1 MRFDDV
7 EAVLFDMD
15 GTLIDSEQY
24 TEGAVL
30 RLCEAHGL
38 DGAGFD
44 LTALYGITWDAA
56 ADRVKAAYSSLAAV
70 DVSGEL
76 QAHFAALSEEQGVT
90 LVPDSDAF
98 FQACAERFK
107 VGLCTSN
114 VRSEADRC
122 LGHFPVF
129 TALQAVVTSE
139 DMLRSKPDPCGYLLV
154 ANKLGVD
161 PSGCVVFEDSI
172 AGLQAAR
179 AAGMRCVAVTHR
191 SPDIAQATALA
202 DAVIADYSGAIER
215 FLGDT

>member
-7 EAVLFDMD
+7 VAVLFDMD

-30 RLCEAHGL
+30 RFLSGYGIAE
-38 DGAGFD
+38 AGFD
-44 LTALYGITWDAA
+44 LTTLYGITWDAA
-56 ADRVKAAYSSLAAV
+56 AAVVEAAHPAV
-70 DVSGEL
+70 VGADVSSEL
-76 QAHFAALSEEQGVT
+76 QAHFAALSEEEGVS
-90 LVPDSDAF
+90 LVPGSDDF
-98 FQACAERFK
+98 FAACAERFK

-129 TALQAVVTSE
+129 EALQAVVTSE
-139 DMLRSKPDPCGYLLV
+139 DMGRSKPDPCGYLLV
-154 ANKLGVD
+154 AEKLGVD
-161 PSGCVVFEDSI
+161 PAKCVVFEDSI

-191 SPDIAQATALA
+191 SPDVAKATALA
-202 DAVIADYSGAIER
+202 DAVITDYAGAIER
-215 FLGDT
+215 FLS

>member
-24 TEGAVL
+24 TEGAAL
-30 RLCEAHGL
+30 RLLAGFGITE
-38 DGAGFD
+38 AGFD
-44 LTALYGITWDAA
+44 VTSLYGITWDAA
-56 ADRVKAAYSSLAAV
+56 AQRIAEAHPT
-70 DVSGEL
+70 VSGIDVATSL
-76 QAHFAALSEEQGVT
+76 QGHFADLSEDLGVS
-90 LVPDSDAF
+90 LVPGSDVF
-98 FQACAERFK
+98 FAACANRFK

-129 TALQAVVTSE
+129 EALQAVVTSE
-139 DMLRSKPDPCGYLLV
+139 EMVRSKPDPCGYLLV
-154 ANKLGVD
+154 AERLGVD
-161 PSGCVVFEDSI
+161 PKHCVVFEDSI

-191 SPDIAQATALA
+191 TPALARVTALS
-202 DAVIADYSGAIER
+202 DAVIGNYAGAVER
-215 FLGDT
+215 FMA

>member
-24 TEGAVL
+24 TEGAAL
-30 RLCEAHGL
+30 RLLADFGITE
-38 DGAGFD
+38 AGFD
-44 LTALYGITWDAA
+44 VTSLYGITWDAA
-56 ADRVKAAYSSLAAV
+56 AQRIEEVHPT
-70 DVSGEL
+70 VSGIDVATSL
-76 QAHFAALSEEQGVT
+76 QGHFADLSEELGVS
-90 LVPDSDAF
+90 LVPGSDVF
-98 FQACAERFK
+98 FAACANRFK

-129 TALQAVVTSE
+129 EALQAVVTSE
-139 DMLRSKPDPCGYLLV
+139 EMVRSKPDPCGYLLV
-154 ANKLGVD
+154 AERLGVN
-161 PSGCVVFEDSI
+161 PKHCVVFEDSI

-191 SPDIAQATALA
+191 TPDLARVTALA
-202 DAVIADYSGAIER
+202 DAVIGNYAGAVER
-215 FLGDT
+215 FLA